1 MADAPSLDPQYNTAI
16 QGFEGF
22 TPTAT
27 WDVNRHR
34 NGYGTNALYP
44 GETIDKSEADRRYSS
59 EMGNAS
65 ALVDGQFPNLPAG
78 HRAALS
84 SLTFNAGPSWMGSG
98 LGDAVRSGD
107 TQAIKDKFLQ
117 YNKSEGK
124 VNDGL
129 SKRRAAEAK
138 WFDAATPMG
147 QAMTPDNAQP
157 TAGQATP
164 AMLAAMTGGQGAL
177 SNGGNALD
185 RFNAPDTLG
194 NVGAWLMAAGGDK
207 SAPGMLAAL
216 NSKQKEQNYS
226 VVTDKL
232 GRQMVFDHRTGKF
245 MQAGG
250 GVGGAGNPQNVDDA
264 LAATP
269 EALAAR
275 AKNTQDE
282 SSKKMG
288 ALSDAAAAAADL
300 KAKALEA
307 MELSKDPDVYQ
318 GGLAHAAA
326 SAANLPIIGGM
337 FGKSIQKTAALDKI
351 NAELTAA
358 YMKSMGSMRV
368 AGPEIKF
375 GQMGSADLDKPGAT
389 NQQIYSDYMRHA
401 DQAQKAYELGSQHMK
416 THGVLGQAFTDD
428 LNQMY
433 RDNPSAALNPE
444 LKSQP
449 ALPKG
454 VQSIKV
460 IQ

>member
-1 MADAPSLDPQYNTAI
+1 
-16 QGFEGF
+16 
-22 TPTAT
+22 
-27 WDVNRHR
+27 
-34 NGYGTNALYP
+34 
-44 GETIDKSEADRRYSS
+44 
-59 EMGNAS
+59 
-65 ALVDGQFPNLPAG
+65 
-78 HRAALS
+78 
-84 SLTFNAGPSWMGSG
+84 
-98 LGDAVRSGD
+98 
-107 TQAIKDKFLQ
+107 
-117 YNKSEGK
+117 
-124 VNDGL
+124 
-129 SKRRAAEAK
+129 
-138 WFDAATPMG
+138 MG

-177 SNGGNALD
+177 SNGGTALD

-207 SAPGMLAAL
+207 SAPGMLQAL

-245 MQAGG
+245 IQPAGA
-250 GVGGAGNPQNVDDA
+250 GAGNPQSLDDQ

-275 AKNTQDE
+275 AKNSQEE

-300 KAKALEA
+300 KAKAQEA
-307 MELSKDPDVYQ
+307 MELSKDPNVYQ

-326 SAANLPIIGGM
+326 TAGNLPLVGGM
-337 FGKSIQKTAALDKI
+337 FSKSIKNTATLDKV
-351 NAELTAA
+351 NAELTGL
-358 YMKSMGSMRV
+358 YMKSLGSMRV

-375 GQMGSADLDKPGAT
+375 GQMGSADLDKPAET
-389 NQQIYSDYMRHA
+389 NQQIYSDYIRHS
-401 DQAQKAYELGSQHMK
+401 DQAQKAYELGSKHMK
-416 THGVLGQAFTDD
+416 EHGVLGQAFSDE

-444 LKSQP
+444 LKTQP